1 MQNKNVVVKKNTL
14 GYRGCPA
21 GQVRGYQTGFT
32 LIELLVVVLI
42 IGILAAIAVPQY
54 QLAVD
59 KSRFASMFPYAQA
72 IYQAQEI
79 YYLSNGEKGSFADL
93 DISFP
98 EQTPLNENGWPILG
112 WMMLDTVPV
121 AYYVD
126 KEGNR
131 IASYGIYSPRATTQV
146 KGVPLAGKRI
156 CFTYEQYRERAQKIC
171 KSFGGTHVAESNCV
185 KYPGQPCD
193 TYVLP

>member
-1 MQNKNVVVKKNTL
+1 MKYN
-14 GYRGCPA
+14 R
-21 GQVRGYQTGFT
+21 RGFT

-59 KSRFASMFPYAQA
+59 KSRFGSMIPYVRT
-72 IYQAQEI
+72 IYQAREI
-79 YYLSNGEKGSFADL
+79 YYLANGKEGSLKKL

-98 EQTPLNENGWPILG
+98 EGTPLDDVGRPILG
-112 WMMLDTVPV
+112 WMLIESTPV
-121 AYYVD
+121 AYYLD

-131 IASYGIYSPRATTQV
+131 IAAYGIYSQRSTTNIN
-146 KGVPLAGKRI
+146 GIPLAGKTI
-156 CFTYEQYRERAQKIC
+156 CFTYSQYRKRAQKIC
-171 KSFGGTHVAESNCV
+171 QAFGGTKVTENNCE
-185 KYPGQPCD
+185 KNPQYPCD